1 MKKISFLLLLALTLS
16 LVAFAHADIAWNSF
30 PPIEEVTAHNAVN
43 DIYGPNTTEGY
54 LKNKFLGY
62 YTDSLAAGEFSTE
75 IFFYTPENCLIG
87 SPAALV
93 LLDDGQSVEEF
104 LADTAWTD
112 FAELNASALLIV
124 KAPETGWNDDTL
136 VLVAEAAARITPA
149 VNSFQPELTKV
160 FNYYSNAVRTL
171 VGVGSGATEAMNYL
185 LDDANTSGFGSALLI
200 NPKDYVYE
208 AYRAT
213 STYGCAITLIT
224 ADETADESAFVEFF
238 ANNTP
243 DFAPVVLGQDDAIPF
258 ERVTAFRRNGK
269 GLQAFLPI
277 RDKDAA
283 DYCGLSRETV
293 ISNGI
298 LRYYMLYVPAS
309 VRESEE
315 KVPVVIACHG
325 KTAIFSDYVYSS
337 GWMNIANSENIIVAF
352 PIASPDINVAV
363 TGVYTSCAWGRWDDT
378 DFLQT
383 ALVNELLA
391 SEKADPSRIY
401 VYGHSSGC
409 CMSIGQAVS
418 SGANGNPFAAVSG
431 TGGWLGFWEP
441 LGFATEETSYDVDG
455 TPFTPRDDDGDGVYN
470 TYEKN
475 PRFDAALAVPTQIQ
489 YGVND
494 HVMHWAQLKPEG
506 GMVAAGPAL
515 DNPGIK
521 RMFNFYNGHYAIA
534 DSLRAMLDSAA
545 IYKEDIFSNYIYSNA
560 EGTPMF
566 WYQVVDGLGHVQ
578 NEQEARE
585 ALRFFLSYARNEDGT
600 IVYTGEISES
610 QNTDGLFD
618 IEKVYIK

>member
-1 MKKISFLLLLALTLS
+1 MKKLGFLLIALLLISVT
-16 LVAFAHADIAWNSF
+16 AFAHAEIDWESF

-43 DIYGPNTTEGY
+43 DTYGPNTSEGY

-62 YTDSLAAGEFSTE
+62 FADTLVTGDLSTD
-75 IFFYTPENCLIG
+75 IYFYTPENCLIG
-87 SPAALV
+87 SPAVLV
-93 LLDDGQSVEEF
+93 LLDEGQTAEDF
-104 LADTAWTD
+104 LADTTWIHFSD
-112 FAELNASALLIV
+112 LNASALLLV
-124 KAPETGWNDDTL
+124 RAPKAGWNDDTL
-136 VLVAEAAARITPA
+136 PLVAEAAARITPA
-149 VNSFQPELTKV
+149 VNSFHPELTKV
-160 FNYYSNAVRTL
+160 FNYYSNSVSTL
-171 VGVGSGATEAMNYL
+171 VGVGSGASQAMNYL
-185 LDDANTSGFGSALLI
+185 LDDANTARFGSALLI
-200 NPKDYVYE
+200 KPKGYVYYAE
-208 AYRAT
+208 RAT
-213 STYGCAITLIT
+213 SAYSCAVTLIT
-224 ADETADESAFVEFF
+224 ADITADETAFVEFF

-243 DFAPVVLGQDDAIPF
+243 TFSPIVLAAEDAIPF
-258 ERVTAFRRNGK
+258 ERVAAFRRNGK

-277 RDKDAA
+277 RAKDAS
-283 DYCGLSRETV
+283 DYCGLSRQTV
-293 ISNGI
+293 VSNGI

-315 KVPVVIACHG
+315 KEPVVIACHG
-325 KTAIFSDYVYSS
+325 KNANFSDYVYSS

-352 PIASPDINVAV
+352 HIASPDINVAV

-391 SEKADPSRIY
+391 NEKADSSRIY

-409 CMSIGQAVS
+409 CMSIAQAVS
-418 SGANGNPFAAVSG
+418 SGKNGNPFAAVSG

-475 PRFDAALAVPTQIQ
+475 PRFDAALTIPTQIQ

-534 DSLRAMLDSAA
+534 DGLRAMLDSAV
-545 IYKEDIFSNYIYSNA
+545 IYKEDIFSNYIYRNA
-560 EGTPMF
+560 EGMPLF
-566 WYQVVDGLGHVQ
+566 WYQVVDDLGHVQ

-585 ALRFFLSYARNEDGT
+585 ALRFFLSYTRNEDGT
-600 IVYTGEISES
+600 IDFIGEISES
-610 QNTDGLFD
+610 QNTEELFD